1 VPWLE
6 LEWDGF
12 CALVDEGWH
21 GEFDASARAAWR
33 LLLDRHEPAKVITA
47 LEQLVARGLK
57 HRPSVSEIV
66 AAIGTDPSRP
76 SFAEAIQLIYGPGGV
91 LHARPA
97 DRTWRDERERRRLF
111 DDAAI
116 TRADGMHPLIGAF
129 VRAQGLD
136 HLRATNIDDPE
147 WGPARRAGLQREFA
161 DFAGRVDDRQAAA
174 LAAGAPALEGL
185 HRFNP
190 LAALGMNER
199 RELPSPAA
207 DTANTTREETP
218 SP

>member
-21 GEFDASARAAWR
+21 GEFEASARAAWR

-97 DRTWRDERERRRLF
+97 DRTWRDERERRR
-111 DDAAI
+111 
-116 TRADGMHPLIGAF
+116 
-129 VRAQGLD
+129 
-136 HLRATNIDDPE
+136 
-147 WGPARRAGLQREFA
+147 
-161 DFAGRVDDRQAAA
+161 
-174 LAAGAPALEGL
+174 APACSASSLT
-185 HRFNP
+185 
-190 LAALGMNER
+190 
-199 RELPSPAA
+199 SPAA
-207 DTANTTREETP
+207 STTARPPRSPPARPPSKAFTASTRSPP
-218 SP
+218 SE